1 MWSLLILKMKGN
13 FFNQNEFF
21 GIFFGSFYDF
31 FVFYIVDFFTEC
43 FLRVKVKVIYHYVE
57 QMTEKELHLQADF
70 Q

>member
-1 MWSLLILKMKGN
+1 M
-13 FFNQNEFF
+13 
-21 GIFFGSFYDF
+21 IFLYF
-31 FVFYIVDFFTEC
+31 IVDFFTEC

>member
-1 MWSLLILKMKGN
+1 LLILKMKGN

-43 FLRVKVKVIYHYVE
+43 FLRVKVKVLSL
-57 QMTEKELHLQADF
+57 QKRTNDRKKRLHLLADF
-70 Q
+70 H